1 MNKEER
7 RIFLEDQQNNFL
19 YQESKSNLN
28 ITFNRISFIFFIFF
42 IIFIIYTIHLIHLG
56 YRKLNIDNT
65 YTIETS
71 SNDLYRA
78 DIVDRNDKFLVKTVS
93 SIDIGISSKKVI
105 DTKKLILNLKY
116 IFPKKDYSKI
126 EENLNNKNFFYFEK
140 KISDENYEKI
150 MELGDKAIQPE
161 EKLTRIYP
169 EKNLFS
175 HIIGQIDNDNN
186 GISGLEKSFDD
197 QLKSNQKSIKLTVD
211 KDIQFLV
218 RSELLRFNKIFDTK
232 GSSAIL
238 MDVTNGEIM
247 SLVSLPD
254 FDLNKR
260 KKISDKNFINR
271 ATKGVYEFGSV
282 FKTFTLAAAFDEK
295 IIEPETEF
303 IDLPKFLTCA
313 GFPIREYDDKIPSS
327 LTAEQIL
334 IRSGNIG
341 SVRIGQKI
349 GEDKFRLFLSKI
361 GILEKIQFDIEEVGS
376 PIKFK
381 WGKCPLATASFGHGI
396 TTTLLQLAKAYSII
410 ANGGY
415 DITPSLI
422 KRDTSKERKRIL
434 SENVSK
440 KILPILRKI
449 VVSKE
454 GTASLANVEGYEIG
468 GKTGTAN
475 KSLSGE
481 YSNKKINT
489 FVSVFPISK
498 PKFVLALMLDEP
510 KINENYIYEYRDGSN
525 FKLKGSPRNTAGWN
539 SVEVSG
545 HIVEKIGPILAT
557 KYSEVN

>member
-1 MNKEER
+1 MNKKER

-56 YRKLNIDNT
+56 SRKSNLDKT
-65 YTIETS
+65 YKIETS
-71 SNDLYRA
+71 SNNLYRA
-78 DIVDRNDKFLVKTVS
+78 DIVDRNNKFLVKTVS

-105 DTKKLILNLKY
+105 DTQKLILNLKY
-116 IFPKKDYSKI
+116 IFPKKNYLKI

-186 GISGLEKSFDD
+186 GISGLEKSLDN
-197 QLKSNQKSIKLTVD
+197 QLKTSQKPIKLTVD
-211 KDIQFLV
+211 KDIQFLI
-218 RSELLRFNKIFDTK
+218 RSELLRFNEIFDTK

-238 MDVTNGEIM
+238 MDVTNGEIL

-254 FDLNKR
+254 FDPNKR

-295 IIEPETEF
+295 MIEPETEF
-303 IDLPKFLTCA
+303 VDLPKFLTCA
-313 GFPIREYDDKIPSS
+313 GFSIREYDDKIPSS

-341 SVRIGQKI
+341 SVRIGQKL
-349 GEDKFRLFLSKI
+349 GEDKFKLFLSKI

-376 PIKFK
+376 PIEFN

-410 ANGGY
+410 TNGGY
-415 DITPSLI
+415 DIKPNLVKKNMNK
-422 KRDTSKERKRIL
+422 KRKKIL
-434 SENVSK
+434 SKDVSE

-449 VVSKE
+449 VASKE
-454 GTASLANVEGYEIG
+454 GTASLANVKGYEIG

-475 KSLSGE
+475 KSILGN
-481 YSNKKINT
+481 YSKQKINT
-489 FVSVFPISK
+489 FISVFPISK
-498 PKFVLALMLDEP
+498 PKFVLAVMLDEP
-510 KINENYIYEYRDGSN
+510 KINESYIYEYRDGSN

>member
-1 MNKEER
+1 MIKKES
-7 RIFLEDQQNNFL
+7 RIFLEDHESDFL
-19 YQESKSNLN
+19 YQKNESNLN

-42 IIFIIYTIHLIHLG
+42 IIFIVYSIHLIQLG
-56 YRKLNIDNT
+56 SRKSNLTNT
-65 YTIETS
+65 YKIEAS
-71 SNDLYRA
+71 SNFLYRA
-78 DIVDRNDKFLVKTVS
+78 DIVDRNNKYLVKTVS

-116 IFPKKDYSKI
+116 IFPKKDYSEI
-126 EENLNNKNFFYFEK
+126 EENLKNKNFFYFEK
-140 KISDENYEKI
+140 KISDENYDKI
-150 MELGDKAIQPE
+150 MQLGDKAIQPE

-186 GISGLEKSFDD
+186 GISGLEKSLDD
-197 QLKSNQKSIKLTVD
+197 QLKSSQEPIKLTVD
-211 KDIQFLV
+211 KDIQFLI
-218 RSELLRFNKIFDTK
+218 RSELLRFNEIFNTK

-238 MDVTNGEIM
+238 MDVTNGEIL

-254 FDLNKR
+254 FDPNKR
-260 KKISDKNFINR
+260 KKISDKNLINR

-313 GFPIREYDDKIPSS
+313 GFPIREYDDRIPSS

-341 SVRIGQKI
+341 SVRIGQKL
-349 GEDKFRLFLSKI
+349 GEEKFKLFLSKI
-361 GILEKIQFDIEEVGS
+361 GILDKIQFDIEEVGS
-376 PIKFK
+376 PIKFN

-410 ANGGY
+410 TNGGY
-415 DITPSLI
+415 DIRPNLV
-422 KRDTSKERKRIL
+422 KEDMDKERKRIL
-434 SENVSK
+434 SDNVSE

-449 VVSKE
+449 VLSKE

-475 KSLSGE
+475 KSISGE

-498 PKFVLALMLDEP
+498 PKFVLAVMLDEP
-510 KINENYIYEYRDGSN
+510 KINESYIYEYRDGSN

-545 HIVEKIGPILAT
+545 HIVERIGPILAT